1 MRLQRPGTPEER
13 RASAR
18 NVAFLVLVALVIAL
32 VVAAIVVFST
42 FLSRFG
48 G

>member
-1 MRLQRPGTPEER
+1 MRLKRPATAEER
-13 RASAR
+13 RTSVR
-18 NVAFLVLVALVIAL
+18 NVAFLVLVAVVIAL
-32 VVAAIVVFST
+32 VIAAIVVFST

>member
-1 MRLQRPGTPEER
+1 MKLRKPVTPEER
-13 RASAR
+13 RESVR
-18 NVAFLVLVALVIAL
+18 NVAFLVLVAFVIAL
-32 VVAAIVVFST
+32 VIGAIVVFST